1 MREAS
6 LTSPGGAAMEAGT
19 RALPRQPPPLPGPS
33 THVMAQLKGKGRE
46 HSSRGR
52 YEAAKRVAA
61 RASTP
66 PRATARVRGAQA
78 QLPVAEAGEAQL
90 PVAVAIVEESSQPMR
105 QSRRATTP
113 PRQSRHSN
121 GEVQGLVGAQGP
133 SPGHELSEIMDVIV
147 DLDDVRDAVMLCEE
161 AGLAVSPGE
170 DLETLRQM
178 LTAHYQQR
186 GRMPSAAMGA
196 SMQQRQSMRQSQ
208 RQPMRQSRRTNGS
221 ASPPR
226 TTTSSASSRS
236 SPGRKPPPPSAT
248 AQTGFNAAHQTGPAA
263 ASRGAPQKKRVTVR
277 GSVRAL
283 RPTVSVHRGCPTVTC
298 WGASV
303 RDKCEKVGILLG
315 GLFAYTFVAAVIIF
329 GALGISKAMASTE
342 VEGGWLT
349 FVSILLCVLLFGLC
363 GASWTCA
370 ADEKG
375 HEDATGIC
383 LGGWGISCLCACI
396 LSAVIVHPLDEL
408 HLVESA
414 GEPIFDVPALLNSS
428 HDATLRQ
435 QIESAGEIEFAPGA
449 YLDLSLAWPVVEGRV
464 GAATVVTMCMAPV
477 LKACGSGAL
486 VSSTKCAEVSNIC
499 TARGQAP
506 PTCRPS
512 VSSGFVPA
520 SYPNYREKD
529 CENNKC
535 GRCEGDCDNDDECA
549 TGLRC
554 FQRDMPTQQIPG
566 CTGYNPD
573 DNNDDNDDDF

>member
-1 MREAS
+1 MARED
-6 LTSPGGAAMEAGT
+6 GAVVTA
-19 RALPRQPPPLPGPS
+19 
-33 THVMAQLKGKGRE
+33 
-46 HSSRGR
+46 
-52 YEAAKRVAA
+52 VAA
-61 RASTP
+61 A
-66 PRATARVRGAQA
+66 
-78 QLPVAEAGEAQL
+78 PVLEAGEAQL
-90 PVAVAIVEESSQPMR
+90 PVAVAIVEES
-105 QSRRATTP
+105 T
-113 PRQSRHSN
+113 
-121 GEVQGLVGAQGP
+121 
-133 SPGHELSEIMDVIV
+133 
-147 DLDDVRDAVMLCEE
+147 
-161 AGLAVSPGE
+161 
-170 DLETLRQM
+170 
-178 LTAHYQQR
+178 
-186 GRMPSAAMGA
+186 
-196 SMQQRQSMRQSQ
+196 
-208 RQPMRQSRRTNGS
+208 
-221 ASPPR
+221 
-226 TTTSSASSRS
+226 
-236 SPGRKPPPPSAT
+236 PPPSVT
-248 AQTGFNAAHQTGPAA
+248 AHRTGFNAAHQTGPAA

-315 GLFAYTFVAAVIIF
+315 GLLAYTFVAAVIIF
-329 GALGISKAMASTE
+329 GALGISKALAATE

-363 GASWTCA
+363 GASWTYA
-370 ADEKG
+370 ADENG
-375 HEDATGIC
+375 HKDATAIC
-383 LGGWGISCLCACI
+383 LGGWGISCLCACV
-396 LSAVIVHPLDEL
+396 LGAVIVHPLDEL

-414 GEPIFDVPALLNSS
+414 GEPVFGVPALLNSS

-449 YLDLSLAWPVVEGRV
+449 FLDLSLAWPVVEDKSRSCGEDCSYS
-464 GAATVVTMCMAPV
+464 ATVVEMCMAPV

-529 CENNKC
+529 CEGNNKC

-554 FQRDMPTQQIPG
+554 FQRDTPTQQIPG

-573 DNNDDNDDDF
+573 DADDDFCYDPTVKHPQIARYDVDFFLYIEPQDELDSKDDEIDDQFADYSSFCDRLFTKYMKEGWDDSDTKPGALERYVTSGRSSSGMPGQTGGPVLAGRLAQYFRQNQDAVMWAYEHGPLVDAKLQQPQFFKWQPEIGYERHRLRKKVMWWCVAVGFGWLPIVAAVVGCAWCINS